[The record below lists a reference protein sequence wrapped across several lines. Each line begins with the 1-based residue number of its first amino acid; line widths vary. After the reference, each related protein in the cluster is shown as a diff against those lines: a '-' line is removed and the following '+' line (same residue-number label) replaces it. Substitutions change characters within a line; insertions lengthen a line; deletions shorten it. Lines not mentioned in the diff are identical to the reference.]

1 MAKPNPG
8 NHLFLQVGDDVCARV
23 PLKSRVITPDDDI
36 VDAILEAID
45 HAEGVTVDDG
55 DLVLVSEKALSIS
68 QGNALPVADIRTSR
82 AARLLSRY
90 VSRTPVGVGLGHPA
104 TMQLAIDEVGLRR
117 ILLAAAATVVTR
129 PFGIRGVFYRVAGRR
144 VNAIDGPSSANLPP
158 YDSGPARRRPT
169 ATARYAALPP
179 ASQPA
184 PATRWRS
191 RSSTPTTSRPRCSPP
206 RPASTP
212 KRCVRSSSTTRSA
225 SRPSRRRSGWCARLP
240 SSSSVRTAQTGRGRP
255 AAIRANTS
263 ALVEHVGSDVH
274 VMAMVKSNG
283 YGHGIRLAA
292 EAAIAGGATWLG
304 VASSTEAL
312 DVSSFGVPVLI
323 VGRGDPGS
331 HEALVGDGIETT
343 VYDDEGVETLASAA
357 ASVGRRA
364 RAHVKVDTGMGRLG
378 VGLDRLGDLLRV
390 LGKYSSDVEIAGVF
404 TNFADSDAT
413 DLGFTEQQHDR
424 FVAAVD
430 DVRAVA
436 PDTLAH
442 CSNSGAIL
450 RAPHMHHDLVRP
462 GIALY
467 GYAPD
472 TAAGV
477 VKLRLAMTMLA
488 PITQVKT
495 VDAGTPVGYGRT
507 WTAPRRT
514 RVATVAAG
522 YADGV
527 LPRSRTQGWRSWA
540 GAAARSSAG

>member
-1 MAKPNPG
+1 
-8 NHLFLQVGDDVCARV
+8 
-23 PLKSRVITPDDDI
+23 
-36 VDAILEAID
+36 
-45 HAEGVTVDDG
+45 
-55 DLVLVSEKALSIS
+55 
-68 QGNALPVADIRTSR
+68 
-82 AARLLSRY
+82 
-90 VSRTPVGVGLGHPA
+90 
-104 TMQLAIDEVGLRR
+104 
-117 ILLAAAATVVTR
+117 
-129 PFGIRGVFYRVAGRR
+129 
-144 VNAIDGPSSANLPP
+144 
-158 YDSGPARRRPT
+158 
-169 ATARYAALPP
+169 
-179 ASQPA
+179 
-184 PATRWRS
+184 
-191 RSSTPTTSRPRCSPP
+191 
-206 RPASTP
+206 
-212 KRCVRSSSTTRSA
+212 
-225 SRPSRRRSGWCARLP
+225 LP
-240 SSSSVRTAQTGRGRP
+240 SSSAFAPRKRVEVDTS
-255 AAIRANTS
+255 AIRANTA
-263 ALVEHVGSDVH
+263 ALVRHVGADVR

-304 VASSTEAL
+304 VASSTEAF
-312 DVSSFGVPVLI
+312 DVANFGLPVLI

-331 HEALVGDGIETT
+331 HEALVGEGIETT
-343 VYDDEGVETLASAA
+343 VYDDEGVDTVASAA
-357 ASVGRRA
+357 AGVGRRA
-364 RAHVKVDTGMGRLG
+364 RVHVKVDTGLGRLG
-378 VGLDRLGDLLRV
+378 VGLDQLGELLRT
-390 LGKYSSDVEIAGVF
+390 LGKYSADVEIAGVF
-404 TNFADSDAT
+404 TNFADSDAP

-436 PDTLAH
+436 PDALAH

-477 VKLRLAMTMLA
+477 VDLRLAMTMLA

-527 LPRSRTQGWRSWA
+527 LRAQSNVGLALVGGCRCPIIGRVSMDQLCLDVSDADTDVRPGDDVVLFGDHAGVRLGADEVAGYAGTIEREVLTAVADRIPRIDVSR
-540 GAAARSSAG
+540 